1 MAGPFKIAGTVESW
15 CGRCKLMLHHTIET
29 LESGTPGRVHC
40 NTCHSQHAYKPYL
53 PGESPREV
61 KKRERD
67 DERGPRA
74 PQPGQA
80 KASHYDQLLV
90 GRDTSKATPYSPRQK
105 FAAGDVVLHPTFGI
119 GVTTALKDGTKVEIL
134 FPDGPKVLIHGR

>member
-29 LESGTPGRVHC
+29 LDAGAPGRVHC
-40 NTCHSQHAYKPYL
+40 NTCHSQHAYKPYA
-53 PGESPREV
+53 PGESPRDV

-74 PQPGQA
+74 PQPGHA
-80 KASHYDQLLV
+80 KASHYDQLLS
-90 GRDTSKATPYSPRQK
+90 GRDTSKAAPYSPKAK
-105 FAAGDVVLHPTFGI
+105 FAPGDVVQHTKFGI
-119 GVTTALKDGTKVEIL
+119 GVTTAIKDGSKVEIL
-134 FPDGPKVLIHGR
+134 FPEGPKVLIHGR